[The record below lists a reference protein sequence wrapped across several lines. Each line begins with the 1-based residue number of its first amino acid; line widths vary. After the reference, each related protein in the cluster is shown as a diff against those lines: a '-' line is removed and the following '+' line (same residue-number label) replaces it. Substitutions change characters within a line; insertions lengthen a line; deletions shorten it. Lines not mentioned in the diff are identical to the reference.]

1 MTNLTRT
8 PLETNILVAK
18 HGWDTNCNR
27 IALNKNLQPILQ
39 ELAIEILNGKEISEL
54 LCKEYRQML
63 GYLINKLTN

>member
-8 PLETNILVAK
+8 PLETNILIAK

-27 IALNKNLQPILQ
+27 IALNNKLQLIQ
-39 ELAIEILNGKEISEL
+39 KELVIEILNGKEISEIL
-54 LCKEYRQML
+54 SKEYRQML